1 MVDDDVENGD
11 GVVMEAI
18 IIIVMVMTVIM
29 MNELN
34 SLPLIQVNK

>member
-11 GVVMEAI
+11 GVVMEAT